1 VSHPSGTIGPMR
13 YEEVKADLR
22 AAYDAGADDRA
33 GMDDAPWKRA
43 ERDRFAA
50 HLREAG
56 AKSLLEIGA
65 GHGVSGRAFA
75 DAGFAV
81 TCTDL
86 SSALVAH
93 CRANGLDARVMDFAH
108 LDFPDAAF
116 DAVFGMNCL
125 LHVPKAELP
134 GVLDGIARVLA
145 PGGLLY
151 WGQYGGE
158 DSEGV
163 WDGDAYE
170 PKRYFSFFT
179 ADAIERLAQEHF
191 ALVEAVCLPIDRGID
206 QYQGLVLRKP

>member
-1 VSHPSGTIGPMR
+1 MR

-22 AAYDAGADDRA
+22 AAYDADADRRA
-33 GMDDAPWKRA
+33 AMDDAPWKRA
-43 ERDRFAA
+43 ERARFAA

-56 AKSLLEIGA
+56 ATTLLEIGA

-75 DAGFAV
+75 DEGLTV

-86 SSALVAH
+86 SPALVAH
-93 CRANGLDARVMDFAH
+93 CRAQGLDARVMDFAH

-134 GVLDGIARVLA
+134 AVLDGIARVLA

-151 WGQYGGE
+151 WGQYGG
-158 DSEGV
+158 DDFEGV

-191 ALVEAVCLPIDRGID
+191 TLVEAVRVTIDGNID
-206 QYQGLVLRKP
+206 QFQGLVLRRP

>member
-1 VSHPSGTIGPMR
+1 MR

-22 AAYDAGADDRA
+22 AAYDADADDRA
-33 GMDDAPWKRA
+33 AMDDAPWKRA
-43 ERDRFAA
+43 ERERFAA

-56 AKSLLEIGA
+56 AATLLEIGA

-75 DAGFAV
+75 DEGFAV

-86 SSALVAH
+86 SPALVAH
-93 CRANGLDARVMDFAH
+93 CRAKGLDARVMDFAR

-125 LHVPKAELP
+125 LHVPKADLP
-134 GVLDGIARVLA
+134 GVLDGIDRVLA
-145 PGGLLY
+145 PGGVFY
-151 WGQYGGE
+151 WGQYGGR

-179 ADAIERLAQEHF
+179 DEAIERLAKARF
-191 ALVEAVCLPIDRGID
+191 TLVEAAYLPIDRHIG
-206 QYQGLVLRKP
+206 QYQGLVLRKR